1 MINDPAQPEGA
12 KEARDSEAD
21 TSSIDTILQNSLEN
35 TAQHTHYPSIS
46 EIEERICAEMKAIKA
61 AKEAKKA
68 KEPKEADEIK
78 KAISL
83 YTDLKGLELSG
94 VSWIK
99 TKQNMIFKPHLHNE
113 RHAPHPH
120 THTAIIRIVSHA
132 TL

>member
-1 MINDPAQPEGA
+1 MCSPRKFHSKHSKHPKHSRLYQGRDSAARQAPIKHVLWLSYPMINDPAQPEGA

-61 AKEAKKA
+61 AKEAKEA

-83 YTDLKGLELSG
+83 
-94 VSWIK
+94 
-99 TKQNMIFKPHLHNE
+99 
-113 RHAPHPH
+113 
-120 THTAIIRIVSHA
+120 
-132 TL
+132 